1 MTDLPLWKT
10 PVAENCFMIGRRNPD
25 SMLQCNT
32 YLRSFEGGGETLH
45 WCVDPGS
52 QIDYPVVREQ
62 LLGHI
67 GEMAALRMFSLNHQ
81 DPDVVGNLIYL
92 TQENAR
98 LTGVVT
104 DDTWRLVRHL
114 NVRPKQIFLSSKAE
128 QNVVKLSVGR
138 KVQFVPTPFCHFR
151 GAMAI
156 FDPETRI
163 LFSGD
168 LFGGLNQPGRVQ
180 LYGEEADWP
189 GIAQFHRIYMPCTS
203 ALDYAI
209 RQIRALKPA
218 VKIIAPQHGF
228 VLTGPFMEAVL
239 DRLQTLPVGMDS
251 LVGELD
257 EKYLEKYQAVL
268 DELLQM
274 AARHFGRQAA
284 VEKLADLPADAELRR
299 YLRVTKSNV
308 ALVSHGI
315 RALPLIVDE
324 LGREEFEG
332 FRSLLKAR
340 VLQSCNEHNIPVPQL
355 GFGVEEA
362 SSASLGV

>member
-1 MTDLPLWKT
+1 MNELPLWKT

-25 SMLQCNT
+25 SLLQCNT
-32 YLRSFEGGGETLH
+32 YLRSFSGRGEPLH

-67 GEMAALRMFSLNHQ
+67 GDMAALRLFSINHQ

-92 TQENAR
+92 TEENAR
-98 LTGVVT
+98 LTGIVT

-114 NVRPKQIFLSSKAE
+114 NIRPKQVFLSNKAE
-128 QNVVKLSVGR
+128 QNLVTLSIGR
-138 KVQFVPTPFCHFR
+138 KIQFVPTPFCHFR

-156 FDPETRI
+156 FDPESQV

-189 GIAQFHRIYMPCTS
+189 GIAQFHRIYMPCTA

-209 RQIRALKPA
+209 RQIRALKPR
-218 VKIIAPQHGF
+218 VRVIAPQHGF
-228 VLTGPFMEAVL
+228 VLQGDFMETVL

-251 LVGELD
+251 LAGELD
-257 EKYLEKYQAVL
+257 EKYLDKYQQVL
-268 DELLQM
+268 DELLQT
-274 AARHFGRQAA
+274 AAHHIGRHELLSRLNA
-284 VEKLADLPADAELRR
+284 LPAEHELRHYMR
-299 YLRVTKSNV
+299 LTKTG
-308 ALVSHGI
+308 ARLTSHGI
-315 RALPLIVDE
+315 RALPLLVDE
-324 LGREEFEG
+324 LGREEFDA
-332 FRSLLKAR
+332 FRSLLKGR
-340 VLQSCNEHNIPVPQL
+340 VLQSCTTLNVPVPHL
-355 GFGVEEA
+355 DFGVEEA
-362 SSASLGV
+362 TSEQLGV